1 MIPVTF
7 TALTVSNINNGT
19 TTFAVPV
26 AFTANVAQ
34 ARAVPAAGGGV
45 YDLYGSGV
53 RTVRTPQ
60 TRTVRY
66 LASFSTAVLLNGHIN
81 TLMVTD
87 IGKRGLLT
95 YTGGDGHSY
104 SQTAALRNVLV
115 RRLTDRDDETK
126 AEVTLEIDEITL
138 VVKI

>member
-1 MIPVTF
+1 
-7 TALTVSNINNGT
+7 
-19 TTFAVPV
+19 
-26 AFTANVAQ
+26 
-34 ARAVPAAGGGV
+34 
-45 YDLYGSGV
+45 LYGSGV

-81 TLMVTD
+81 TLMVDD

-95 YTGGDGHSY
+95 YNGQDGYSY

-115 RRLTDRDDETK
+115 RRLTDRSDETK

-138 VVKI
+138 LVRL

>member
-19 TTFAVPV
+19 TTFAVPI
-26 AFTANVAQ
+26 AFTPNAAQ
-34 ARAVPAAGGGV
+34 GRTIPAAGGGV
-45 YDLYGSGV
+45 LDMYGSGV

-60 TRTVRY
+60 TREIRY

-81 TLMVTD
+81 TLMVDD

-95 YTGGDGHSY
+95 YNGQDGHNY
-104 SQTAALRNVLV
+104 SQTAALRDVVV
-115 RRLTDRDDETK
+115 RRLTDRIDETK
-126 AEVTLEIDEITL
+126 AEITLMIDEVTL
-138 VVKI
+138 VVRV